1 VVEDGAISVSVGE
14 VSFTKGVAYP
24 VLVRHTRK
32 GESRDL
38 LLPVQAPGGAGAS
51 LIPLF
56 SSSEPVAL
64 YCRHPIKLAHNC
76 HMQLRPLSVRCS

>member
-1 VVEDGAISVSVGE
+1 VLGGLLYSSGGAREQPLPAFVVEDGAISVFVGE
-14 VSFTKGVAYP
+14 VSFIKGVAYP
-24 VLVRHTRK
+24 VLVRHTWK

-56 SSSEPVAL
+56 SSE
-64 YCRHPIKLAHNC
+64 
-76 HMQLRPLSVRCS
+76 